1 MSGGFSRHS
10 VSRCILVWMLLTMLA
25 GCSALFGPKPPPVTE
40 QPAPEAAPEPEQP
53 AAPEQEASAPVAASA
68 PPAPEV
74 KKAPPKPVHRHAPPH
89 RPAPPETP
97 PPPAPVAPAP
107 LISTRLLSSNDTR
120 GLLDARVQ
128 RPDGKVL
135 GRAIDMFVDKDG
147 KPQEML
153 VNLSGFLGVGDRKV
167 RFPWSAF
174 TFGTNAKK
182 ASITLAVRQG
192 QPLADQALRKKG
204 SQPAGAAN
212 KMELARLIDATVER
226 SDGARVGRI
235 IDVLVDSHAAP
246 QAAVLDVSRLMQDR
260 RNIAADWSA
269 LRFVHKDD
277 ALRVQTDLTDAQ
289 VDAAPNYEADRPIRA
304 VSPAPKPPVAT
315 QPAPSVAKPAA
326 SGTHPPR

>member
-40 QPAPEAAPEPEQP
+40 QPALAPEPEPEPP
-53 AAPEQEASAPVAASA
+53 AAPEQEASAPAAASA
-68 PPAPEV
+68 PPAAEV
-74 KKAPPKPVHRHAPPH
+74 RKGLPKPPHRRAPPH
-89 RPAPPETP
+89 RLAPPEMP

-135 GRAIDMFVDKDG
+135 GRAIDMFVDMNG

-153 VNLSGFLGVGDRKV
+153 VNLSGFMGIGDRKV

-174 TFGTNAKK
+174 TFGMNAKK

-192 QPLADQALRKKG
+192 QPLAEQALRKKG
-204 SQPAGAAN
+204 AQPAGTAART
-212 KMELARLIDATVER
+212 ELVQLIDATVER

-235 IDVLVDSHAAP
+235 VDVLVDNHAAP

-277 ALRVQTDLTDAQ
+277 ALQVQTDLTDAQ
-289 VDAAPNYEADRPIRA
+289 VDAAPNYEADRPVRA
-304 VSPAPKPPVAT
+304 VSPAPKPFIAV
-315 QPAPSVAKPAA
+315 QPAPAAAKPAA
-326 SGTHPPR
+326 SGTNSSR